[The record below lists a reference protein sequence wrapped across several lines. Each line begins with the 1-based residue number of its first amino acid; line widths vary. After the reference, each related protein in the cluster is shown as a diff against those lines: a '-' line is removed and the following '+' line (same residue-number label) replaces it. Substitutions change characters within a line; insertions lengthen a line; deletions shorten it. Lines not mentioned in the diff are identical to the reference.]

1 MPVFPILMLAFLTI
15 PIAEIYVLITVG
27 AMVGVGTTIALV
39 VATAVI
45 GAALMRR
52 EGLATLGRMQR
63 EMNQGGLPAEALIE
77 GVMLL
82 FAGALLLTPGF
93 LTDAVGFIFL
103 FRPTRL
109 ALARWFVSRSMVRM
123 KRAGGMGAGGF
134 SASFGST
141 NFGTGTGFSG
151 GQHAPDGR
159 SSAQSPESATRGPS
173 AGQPRS
179 PAKNPAKGIIEGE
192 FSRDDH

>member
-1 MPVFPILMLAFLTI
+1 MPVFPILMLAFLAI

-27 AMVGVGTTIALV
+27 GMVGVGTTIALV

-109 ALARWFVSRSMVRM
+109 ALARGFVSRSMARM
-123 KRAGGMGAGGF
+123 QRAGGMGTSGLGANF
-134 SASFGST
+134 SST
-141 NFGTGTGFSG
+141 NFGTDTGFSSGQRAPG
-151 GQHAPDGR
+151 GQ

-173 AGQPRS
+173 AGQPRNS
-179 PAKNPAKGIIEGE
+179 AKNPKKGIIEGE